1 MLKRL
6 FSSTSSIRLNCLDCR
21 LYNRQTKVCR
31 INNLNAVD
39 NRMDDNICGAE
50 GKKYFPLDKTNL
62 IKSQTCDK
70 YQIISGLSTIASLPI
85 LYNHVYCIGFTLSL
99 FLVERMLSDT
109 SRDFMKKYLEDNGI
123 SEDK

>member
-6 FSSTSSIRLNCLDCR
+6 FSSRPLNCLDCR
-21 LYNRQTKVCR
+21 LYNRQTKLCR
-31 INNLNAVD
+31 INNLSAIN
-39 NRMDDNICGAE
+39 NRIDDNICGVE

-62 IKSQTCDK
+62 IKSQRCDK
-70 YQIISGLSTIASLPI
+70 YQVISGLLTIGSLPI

-109 SRDFMKKYLEDNGI
+109 SRDFKKKYLQDNYI
-123 SEDK
+123 IENN

>member
-6 FSSTSSIRLNCLDCR
+6 FSSRPLNCLDCR
-21 LYNRQTKVCR
+21 LYNRQTKLCR
-31 INNLNAVD
+31 INNLSAIN
-39 NRMDDNICGAE
+39 NRIDDNICGVE

-62 IKSQTCDK
+62 IKSQRCDK
-70 YQIISGLSTIASLPI
+70 YQVISGLLTIGSLPI

-109 SRDFMKKYLEDNGI
+109 SRDFKNKYLQDNDI
-123 SEDK
+123 CDDK